1 MKHFNLILL
10 IFLTLFNSDWTSENV
25 RTNIEKINVKLSED
39 EIAITF
45 LDLSNGEASLIHLPN
60 GEFYLV
66 NTGGN
71 GTQKELKEYLEVYE
85 VKKLKGIIITKQDTL
100 YTSNIDWL
108 IQQFSDVQIIQGA
121 QNKQEYSNIN
131 IVKWEHQKTYQ
142 LSSLLTAEVI
152 HEEHDNEKSLGM
164 DILLRFG
171 NHQVLFMTSAN
182 SKLEHEMLS
191 NKELPVTNILK
202 VAEFGHAKGSGEKFV
217 NHVNPQIAII
227 FHKKGSLP
235 SSDVLERLNSSW
247 IDIYYT
253 KQFGSVTIKCS
264 QTDYEVFPISLKS
277 DKPKSDQE

>member
-277 DKPKSDQE
+277 DKSKSDQE

>member
-1 MKHFNLILL
+1 VKYINLILF
-10 IFLTLFNSDWTSENV
+10 IFLTLFTSGWTSENV

-45 LDLSNGEASLIHLPN
+45 LDLSNGEASLIHIPN
-60 GEFYLV
+60 GEFFLV

-71 GTQKELKEYLEVYE
+71 GTKEELKEYLEVYE
-85 VKKLKGIIITKQDTL
+85 VKKLTGIIITKQDIL
-100 YTSNIDWL
+100 YTSNLDWL

-121 QNKQEYSNIN
+121 HNKQEYSKNN
-131 IVKWEHQKTYQ
+131 IVKWENQKTYK
-142 LSSLLTAEVI
+142 LSSLLAAEVI
-152 HEEHDNEKSLGM
+152 HEDQISEKSLGM
-164 DILLRFG
+164 DVLFRFG

-182 SKLEHEMLS
+182 SELEHQMLS
-191 NKELPVTNILK
+191 NKVLPITNILK
-202 VAEFGHAKGSGEKFV
+202 VPEFGHAKGSGEKFV

-253 KQFGSVTIKCS
+253 KQFGSVTIKCT

-277 DKPKSDQE
+277 DQPKGDQE